1 MTTRRRRPLVAKGR
15 TPRDRSSPR
24 QGAPGRARAPTGQA
38 GRMAAELKALR
49 GRLGGFGDDLPTT
62 PGDWHA
68 AAWDYDQALVVAAE
82 ATGVPHPEP
91 DMVLGRRRLTIAER
105 KVIEKGLVAMGFDL
119 GPPPGALPPGRR

>member
-15 TPRDRSSPR
+15 APKDRSSPR
-24 QGAPGRARAPTGQA
+24 QGAPGQAQKPTGQA
-38 GRMAAELKALR
+38 SRMAVELKALR
-49 GRLGGFGDDLPTT
+49 ARLGGFGDDLPTT

-82 ATGVPHPEP
+82 TMGVPHPEP

-105 KVIEKGLVAMGFDL
+105 KLIEKGLISMGFDL
-119 GPPPGALPPGRR
+119 GPPPQSLPPGQR